1 MLKIKKNDRDLDEV
15 LKQLNMYTMQ
25 VALELEAIKNLGTKF
40 DDINRKLD
48 ELERRMSDGAEEKT
62 DSIPLTLKNR
72 SAIKLIIERHGE
84 LTSSE
89 LSKLIKLSRT
99 RCNEYLVEME
109 KDGILMSKREGRK
122 KFYTLRQ

>member
-1 MLKIKKNDRDLDEV
+1 MFKIKKNDRDLDEV

-40 DDINRKLD
+40 DVMNKKLED
-48 ELERRMSDGAEEKT
+48 LEKRISDDVEEQT
-62 DSIPLTLKNR
+62 SSIPLTLKNR
-72 SAIKLIIERHGE
+72 SAIKLIIERYGKI
-84 LTSSE
+84 TSSQ

-109 KDGILMSKREGRK
+109 KDGILVSKRDGRK
-122 KFYTLRQ
+122 KFYSLRR

>member
-1 MLKIKKNDRDLDEV
+1 MFKIKKDDRDLDEV

-40 DDINRKLD
+40 DAMNKKLED
-48 ELERRMSDGAEEKT
+48 LEKRISEDVEEQT
-62 DSIPLTLKNR
+62 GSIPLTVKNR
-72 SAIKLIIERHGE
+72 SAIKLIIERYGE
-84 LTSSE
+84 VTSSQ

-109 KDGILMSKREGRK
+109 KDGILVSKREGRK
-122 KFYTLRQ
+122 KFYSLRR

>member
-1 MLKIKKNDRDLDEV
+1 MFKIKKNDRDLDEV

-40 DDINRKLD
+40 DAMNKKLED
-48 ELERRMSDGAEEKT
+48 LEKRISDDVEEQT
-62 DSIPLTLKNR
+62 SSIPLTLKNR
-72 SAIKLIIERHGE
+72 SAIKLIVERYGKI
-84 LTSSE
+84 TSSQ

-109 KDGILMSKREGRK
+109 KDGILVSKRDGRK
-122 KFYTLRQ
+122 KFYSLRR